1 MSEDLNK
8 LKQIKRELEGILKDK
23 VNINTLGREEIKYY
37 KKLLEGLNKAS
48 GKLKDYQNLQDTINK
63 SIQNATKEVF
73 ELRGAI
79 AASVDEM
86 QGLNAGINRSN
97 KSLRGL
103 ESIASKLAND
113 QADITRLNL
122 KDLKTQQQK
131 LAQNKVSFKI
141 AQDTLKRE
149 KDSLEFKKS
158 KGKLDGKETK
168 RLLKIQEHLQSINA
182 ELNKESSI
190 NSKLQKIVEAR
201 IAQEDRLNKK
211 IGAAPAILEGIGKS
225 LQKLGLPDF
234 GVSEAVDEAKNVLR
248 LKDDEFKATS
258 KLKKEKIASLKTELK
273 QAKAQNK
280 SKGEIK
286 EITKRLKKARQIE
299 EGRVTSTMALS
310 EVTGQLGKKLKDQLT
325 TANLIQSSIAALV
338 SAMSKI
344 DKLAGNQSKN
354 LGLSYDESLAM
365 ISNFNQIA
373 LNSDNIM
380 VSTSSLEKSFTSLNQ
395 RFQGATGFSNEM
407 LESFTAL
414 TKQAGISE
422 ETVSNIAVITGTQ
435 GKGLE
440 NNIALMQGQLEVMN
454 AQEGTSFNSKQTLED
469 IGKVSKATLLTLRN
483 QPKAL
488 SRTLMTSKKLVL
500 SFAEMESISSSLL
513 DFEGSIQAELEAE
526 LLTGKQINLEQA
538 RLLALKGDIAGAS
551 AEVAKQI
558 GSAAD
563 FERMNVIQ
571 QEALAKAAGLT
582 REQLAN
588 SLMERE
594 ALARLGG
601 QDKTALE
608 AYNRLKKEGNSDEE
622 IATKLGDKRLAAQ
635 LKSQS
640 IQERFAAA
648 LERIQ
653 ELFVDVG
660 TAIMPIVSGIA
671 DAFVGVSKLL
681 GYLSPIIKPLMIIY
695 GIFKGIQL
703 VTAGINTGLSAM
715 AGIKKTI
722 LNFSK
727 GEFTFQKKTLLQHK
741 LANVLKRL
749 GLITDEQS
757 RMAKARATILDKRSV
772 FTQKESNLYANAGL
786 GTQLRINAQK
796 RLSNLQEAIGKQFT
810 KEGLFYKGAILAK
823 ELAIKTAQLINNNL
837 TAIGL
842 GFNKENLIVQGLMW
856 ARKQAINIL
865 EGIGN
870 TLKGAGLGIS
880 ISAGIAETSITA
892 SKFAQNSM
900 MGGLISKGL
909 GYLAVLVAQAAAAI
923 AGASAITL
931 GIGFVAIAA
940 ATAAGIAY
948 LYSKTKPKK
957 VGDAMGG
964 ANGKFEFSPREGGLF
979 EGSPG
984 DQFVMAPGIADAAR
998 ASNKAKTNATQQQ
1011 SNVIVQQNNDKLEKS
1026 IQQTNKIL
1034 TVVSQKFNPKPI
1046 LGSEI
1051 NNSTYIAASGLN

>member
-1 MSEDLNK
+1 MSEDLKK
-8 LKQIKRELEGILKDK
+8 LKQIKRELESILKDK
-23 VNINTLGREEIKYY
+23 VNINALGREEIEYY
-37 KKLLEGLNKAS
+37 EKLLEGLNKTS

-63 SIQNATKEVF
+63 SIQDATKEVF

-97 KSLRGL
+97 KALRGL

-131 LAQNKVSFKI
+131 LAQNKVNFKI

-158 KGKLDGKETK
+158 KGELEGKEEK

-182 ELNKESSI
+182 ELDKESSI

-201 IAQEDRLNKK
+201 ITQEDMLNKK
-211 IGAAPAILEGIGKS
+211 IGAAPQILEGIGKS

-258 KLKKEKIASLKTELK
+258 KLKKEKISSLETELK
-273 QAKAQNK
+273 QAKAQKK

-286 EITKRLKKARQIE
+286 EITKRLKKAHQIE
-299 EGRVTSTMALS
+299 EERVTSTMALS

-325 TANLIQSSIAALV
+325 ISNLIQSSIAALM

-344 DKLAGNQSKN
+344 DKITGNQAKN

-365 ISNFNQIA
+365 VSNFNQIA

-395 RFQGATGFSNEM
+395 RFQGSTGFTNEM

-435 GKGLE
+435 GEGLKS
-440 NNIALMQGQLEVMN
+440 NIALMQGQLEVMN
-454 AQEGTSFNSKQTLED
+454 EQEGTSFNSFQTLED

-488 SRTLMTSKKLVL
+488 ARTLMTSKKLVL

-588 SLMERE
+588 SLIERE

-608 AYNRLKKEGNSDEE
+608 AYNRLKEKGLSDEQ
-622 IATKLGDKRLAAQ
+622 IAIELGDKRLAAQ

-640 IQERFAAA
+640 VQERFAAA
-648 LERIQ
+648 IERIQ

-660 TAIMPIVSGIA
+660 TALMPIVSGIA

-681 GYLSPIIKPLMIIY
+681 GYLSPILKPLMIIY
-695 GIFKGIQL
+695 GIFKGIHLLVSGIGRGLKLIGKISKINLGTKLSELKTQL
-703 VTAGINTGLSAM
+703 GIDNLMKKGFMKAKAAHALNKLGLLTNKQAAFWKGRVTHFEMQKLGLSKKNLGMENASLM
-715 AGIKKTI
+715 TSIKNT
-722 LNFSK
+722 
-727 GEFTFQKKTLLQHK
+727 
-741 LANVLKRL
+741 
-749 GLITDEQS
+749 
-757 RMAKARATILDKRSV
+757 
-772 FTQKESNLYANAGL
+772 
-786 GTQLRINAQK
+786 AQK
-796 RLSNLQEAIGKQFT
+796 RLQNIFG
-810 KEGLFYKGAILAK
+810 KEGLVQSFARNAA
-823 ELAIKTAQLINNNL
+823 ERINNTL

-842 GFNKENLIVQGLMW
+842 GFNRENLIVKG
-856 ARKQAINIL
+856 AIFLKEEALNAL
-865 EGIGN
+865 KVIGN
-870 TLKGAGLGIS
+870 ALGLTSLGTTVAEGAAETVITTNKTAQNRSMVGIIAKGLVNLGI
-880 ISAGIAETSITA
+880 
-892 SKFAQNSM
+892 
-900 MGGLISKGL
+900 
-909 GYLAVLVAQAAAAI
+909 LVAQAAAAI
-923 AGASAITL
+923 TKISVETL
-931 GIGFVAIAA
+931 GIGTIIGLAA
-940 ATAAGIAY
+940 AAAGIAV
-948 LYSKTKPKK
+948 LYAMTRPKK
-957 VGDAMGG
+957 AGDIMGN
-964 ANGKFEFSPREGGLF
+964 ADGKTQVSTAEGGLF
-979 EGSPG
+979 ELSKN
-984 DQFVMAPGIADAAR
+984 DQFVAAPGIADAAK
-998 ASNKAKTNATQQQ
+998 ASNKAKTNAAQQQ

-1026 IQQTNKIL
+1026 IQQTNQIL